1 MKANGIYDAKQII
14 TKEFGYAPDFKILKI
29 EAPDGESLE
38 YIHPSNDPDQHIWS
52 MDDNFTS

>member
-1 MKANGIYDAKQII
+1 MKANGIYDAKKTI

-38 YIHPSNDPDQHIWS
+38 YIHVPESPDKHVWS